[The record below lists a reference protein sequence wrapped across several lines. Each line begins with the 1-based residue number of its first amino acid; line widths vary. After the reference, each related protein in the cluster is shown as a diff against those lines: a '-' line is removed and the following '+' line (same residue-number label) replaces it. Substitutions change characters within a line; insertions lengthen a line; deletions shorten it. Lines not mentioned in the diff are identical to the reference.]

1 MMESSFL
8 RCVSLT
14 CERLQKPGF
23 LPGFVYLYTLHLCI
37 QLKQDVTAYLAS
49 VLLSIFKWPIKK
61 SAWRYGAFIC
71 ILSSSLFSP
80 INAQKR
86 FPTND
91 TDKAFME
98 FREGEDLRM
107 IDTGLS
113 IQEYINLT
121 LTGEDEFGMIHLGN
135 LGAPTQMLLFDYHK
149 TPRLQ
154 WGMNPYPVGRQ
165 STEDVKYFNVKAPL
179 VTARYVQGYDRGQS
193 FDINARLNVHERLN
207 YNIRFQRLNSNGNYL
222 RQLAE
227 FNNFTISY
235 NYRTSNDRLRILG
248 HFDSFSRRNQENG
261 GVQDITGITENL
273 QPNRELVQVRLDNH
287 RSATKQRRFYTT
299 AQYDLGYFK
308 IKPEDVPQKDND
320 SLPDLKQTDT
330 IITAEL
336 DSLIPDSLKTFVP
349 LLMVGSSVEYNRYS
363 YVFNG
368 PNNNVF
374 FDNTFF
380 DLQNTYDSTRFETF
394 EQRFFIGSPDRESVN
409 WLGGAGYEFATYGG
423 LNFTVPQTN
432 VFVFGNGQIDWRG
445 IDIKANSQINLAGT
459 QIGNF
464 LLEGEAGYKHKDLEI
479 AGVLDLSSIDPGIFF
494 RRFLSNHF
502 VWENPDFS
510 PVNHQYLGG
519 RVKVGKWLEG
529 HAGYHL
535 FQNYTTLNQQAVPQQ
550 FAGVTQLVQAV
561 AKTKLNWGKR
571 LGWQNDI
578 SYQLTNDALGPIRV
592 PELYIR
598 SIMYTNFKIY
608 YNRLNVMPGVEAHYF
623 TNYYAPDWMPATGM
637 FHLQDDRVVGN
648 FPYFNFFIN
657 FELKRALI
665 FLKVEN
671 ITQEFLPRE
680 YFIAPAYPLPDFV
693 VRLGIKWDFYN

>member
-1 MMESSFL
+1 MLFCL
-8 RCVSLT
+8 
-14 CERLQKPGF
+14 
-23 LPGFVYLYTLHLCI
+23 
-37 QLKQDVTAYLAS
+37 
-49 VLLSIFKWPIKK
+49 
-61 SAWRYGAFIC
+61 
-71 ILSSSLFSP
+71 LFSDLY
-80 INAQKR
+80 AQQR
-86 FPTND
+86 FPQNEA
-91 TDKAFME
+91 DKAFME

-154 WGMNPYPVGRQ
+154 WGLNPYPVGRQ

-235 NYRTSNDRLRILG
+235 NYRTSNDRLRVLG

-261 GVQDITGITENL
+261 GIQDIASVTENL
-273 QPNRELVQVRLDNH
+273 QPNRELVPVRLNNH

-308 IKPEDVPQKDND
+308 IKPEDIPKSERDTLTQLSN
-320 SLPDLKQTDT
+320 TDT
-330 IITAEL
+330 VITAEL
-336 DSLIPDSLKTFVP
+336 DSLIPDSLKTFAP
-349 LLMVGSSVEYNRYS
+349 LLMAGSTVEYNRYS

-368 PNNNVF
+368 PANIDF

-380 DLQNTYDSTRFETF
+380 DFQNTYDSTRFETI
-394 EQRFFIGSPDRESVN
+394 EQRFFIGSPDRTSFN

-423 LNFTVPQTN
+423 VNFTVPQSN
-432 VFVFGNGQIDWRG
+432 VFVFGNGRLDWRG
-445 IDIKANSQINLAGT
+445 LDIKANSQINLAGS

-464 LLEGEAGYKHKDLEI
+464 LLEGEAGYKNKDVEV
-479 AGVLDLSSIDPGIFF
+479 AGILDLSSIDPGVFY

-510 PVNHQYLGG
+510 PVNHQYIGG

-529 HAGYHL
+529 RAGYHL
-535 FQNYTTLNQQAVPQQ
+535 FQNYTTLNQQALPEQ
-550 FAGVTQLVQAV
+550 FEGVTQLVQAV
-561 AKTKLNWGKR
+561 AKTTLNWGKHI
-571 LGWQNDI
+571 GWINDI
-578 SYQLTNDALGPIRV
+578 SYQFTNDALGPIRV
-592 PELYIR
+592 PELYLR
-598 SIMYTNFKIY
+598 SILYTKFRVK
-608 YNRLNVMPGVEAHYF
+608 RLSNMNVMPGVEAHYF
-623 TNYYAPDWMPATGM
+623 SSYYAPDWMPATGM
-637 FHLQDDRVVGN
+637 FYLQDEQMIGN
-648 FPYFNFFIN
+648 FPYFNFFVN

-665 FLKVEN
+665 FLKIEN
-671 ITQEFLPRE
+671 ITEEFLPRE